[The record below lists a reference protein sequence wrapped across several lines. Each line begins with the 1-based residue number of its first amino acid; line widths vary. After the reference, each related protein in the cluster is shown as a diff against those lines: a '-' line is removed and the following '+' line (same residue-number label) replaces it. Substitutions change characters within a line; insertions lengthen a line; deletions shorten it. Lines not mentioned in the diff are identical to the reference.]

1 MSSPNR
7 AFWETVQSIIIALV
21 LAFLIR
27 TFLVESFIVQGRS
40 MEVTLFDGERLF
52 VEKLSYRWHEPQRGD
67 IVVFRYPL
75 DPSRDFIKRVIA
87 VGGDYV
93 EIRMGQ
99 IYVNGQAIQE
109 PYVANRDLQ
118 SYPKTRVPP
127 GSIFVL
133 GDNRRNSEDS
143 RVFGAVDLRYVK
155 GRAFLVYWPISKIQF
170 LTQGR

>member
-1 MSSPNR
+1 NK
-7 AFWETVQSIIIALV
+7 LV
-21 LAFLIR
+21 
-27 TFLVESFIVQGRS
+27 
-40 MEVTLFDGERLF
+40 
-52 VEKLSYRWHEPQRGD
+52 YRWHEPERGD
-67 IVVFRYPL
+67 VVVFRYPL

-93 EIRMGQ
+93 EIRLGQ
-99 IYVNGQAIQE
+99 IYVNGQAIEE

-143 RVFGAVDLRYVK
+143 RVFGAVELRYVK
-155 GRAFLVYWPISKIQF
+155 GKAFLVYWPFSEAQL
-170 LTQGR
+170 LTAGR